1 MAKGKKKTNK
11 PELIAHMQKAGFTP
25 EMTTTFLDQL
35 RLFISD
41 NLKADTDVTLPTI
54 GKISA
59 DMVAPRVGRNP
70 RTGEEYTIEERL
82 RYRFTV
88 SKNLRE
94 SVEGV

>member
-1 MAKGKKKTNK
+1 
-11 PELIAHMQKAGFTP
+11 
-25 EMTTTFLDQL
+25 
-35 RLFISD
+35 
-41 NLKADTDVTLPTI
+41 
-54 GKISA
+54 
-59 DMVAPRVGRNP
+59 MVAPRVGRNP